1 MKTCMNQLL
10 LNILLTQHLSM
21 LKQALQEGIV
31 PDVENNSH
39 RQVENNSQ
47 RQRQHNYYA
56 ATHNENDKVGLNIS
70 VSMPY

>member
-1 MKTCMNQLL
+1 MYEQAAAEYIIYATFEYD
-10 LNILLTQHLSM
+10 
-21 LKQALQEGIV
+21 KQALQEGIV
-31 PDVENNSH
+31 PDAENNSH